1 MKYNVLNEFL
11 STFFY
16 PKRELFARNGSLDIS
31 GNFGFNTSPA
41 VTGFVDLS

>member
-1 MKYNVLNEFL
+1 MYRINFYQD
-11 STFFY
+11 SFF
-16 PKRELFARNGSLDIS
+16 PKGELYARYGSLDIS

>member
-1 MKYNVLNEFL
+1 MYRINFYQD
-11 STFFY
+11 SFF
-16 PKRELFARNGSLDIS
+16 PKRELYARNGSLDIS